1 MKRTQALLLSMVA
14 CGGLACSGGTSDTTE
29 SSTTTA
35 TAEGDTGGDVAEMGE
50 AAETPEGER
59 PPLADLHVD
68 DHLTYLVRLGNAHE
82 EEAHVRIASVVDRGG
97 SRAVKLTPVGVP
109 GEAGQLFIAWM
120 VADGDGLVGLEP
132 HVSLGEPGFVP
143 IDASGALVTEAES
156 NIAWRVP
163 KRWLELETRAFQN
176 DPVEGWRLADAM
188 PRIEGPVRMEHCV
201 DLERREGDASRH
213 LRVCRNVGIIGLS
226 VTPEALEE
234 HESWELVDLGQAPEE
249 LTRSLAAPGPEP
261 ADAIEESDTR
271 NVTADD

>member
-1 MKRTQALLLSMVA
+1 MRHTTALLLSMMA
-14 CGGLACSGGTSDTTE
+14 CGGMACTSGSSDTTE
-29 SSTTTA
+29 STTTNDGETA
-35 TAEGDTGGDVAEMGE
+35 GTTAETSGSEAVEAES
-50 AAETPEGER
+50 AEP

-82 EEAHVRIASVVDRGG
+82 EEAHVRIASIVDRGG

-163 KRWLELETRAFQN
+163 NRWLELETRAFQN
-176 DPVEGWRLADAM
+176 DPVEGWRLANAM

-213 LRVCRNVGIIGLS
+213 LKVCRNVGIIGLS

-249 LTRSLAAPGPEP
+249 LTRSLAAPAPEP
-261 ADAIEESDTR
+261 ADEIDEDGPED
-271 NVTADD
+271 VTNDD